1 MNSDEECYVDL
12 LVERDILKDENR
24 VLKKAIRRAINIIKN
39 DCKYDDQDFESRRF
53 QEDILK
59 ELEVIYN
66 GRKNKI

>member
-1 MNSDEECYVDL
+1 MNSDEERYVDV

-24 VLKKAIRRAINIIKN
+24 ALKKVIKRAINIIKN
-39 DCKYDDQDFESRRF
+39 DYKYDDQDFESRRF

-66 GRKNKI
+66 GRKN

>member
-1 MNSDEECYVDL
+1 MSSDEEHYVDV
-12 LVERDILKDENR
+12 LVERDILEDENR
-24 VLKKAIRRAINIIKN
+24 ALKKAIKRAINVIKN
-39 DCKYDDQDFESRRF
+39 DYKYDDQDFESRRF

>member
-1 MNSDEECYVDL
+1 MNSDEERYVDV
-12 LVERDILKDENR
+12 LVERDILKEENR

-39 DCKYDDQDFESRRF
+39 DDKYDDQDFESRRF

-66 GRKNKI
+66 GRKNKV